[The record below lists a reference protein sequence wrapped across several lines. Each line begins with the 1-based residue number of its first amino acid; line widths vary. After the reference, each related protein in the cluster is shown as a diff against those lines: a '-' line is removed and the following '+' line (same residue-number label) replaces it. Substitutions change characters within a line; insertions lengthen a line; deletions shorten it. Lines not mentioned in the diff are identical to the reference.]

1 MGGCAWSGLVAGA
14 MAEVNGS
21 ANFPSAVLLRET
33 IFFGLLRQFVF
44 ISERNL
50 ALLADNS
57 WLHGQ
62 KAGCWVSLGP
72 LKAWVI
78 VIASVVT

>member
-1 MGGCAWSGLVAGA
+1 MVRT
-14 MAEVNGS
+14 AEYRLG
-21 ANFPSAVLLRET
+21 ET